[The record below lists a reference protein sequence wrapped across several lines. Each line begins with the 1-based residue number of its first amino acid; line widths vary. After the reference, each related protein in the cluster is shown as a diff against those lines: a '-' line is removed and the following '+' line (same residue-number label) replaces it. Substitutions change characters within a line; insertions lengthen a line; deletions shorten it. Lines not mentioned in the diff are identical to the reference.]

1 MMFQIVR
8 TWGSLFKY
16 NCLKNK
22 NFSLNFLFNLW
33 NIYHILNIFYKKKI
47 VRANVFSKLQTV
59 KDLVRQ
65 LSEKYRF
72 RIFLDSQHV
81 KGSQTLVKYA
91 WKHFYHI
98 FSSPSGG
105 MICKISPL
113 FKFKIIVVFVN
124 TLTVDAK
131 YPETDCGN
139 LLFPIQMQ
147 LFEKG
152 TTFSWFFVPFLESS
166 WNLKHFQKK
175 EHCYS

>member
-1 MMFQIVR
+1 
-8 TWGSLFKY
+8 
-16 NCLKNK
+16 
-22 NFSLNFLFNLW
+22 
-33 NIYHILNIFYKKKI
+33 
-47 VRANVFSKLQTV
+47 
-59 KDLVRQ
+59 
-65 LSEKYRF
+65 
-72 RIFLDSQHV
+72 
-81 KGSQTLVKYA
+81 
-91 WKHFYHI
+91 
-98 FSSPSGG
+98 

-166 WNLKHFQKK
+166 
-175 EHCYS
+175 